1 MARSLVLP
9 ACLAII
15 FMYVYETSEYNFT
28 ASPEDRKELFKR
40 YQLKMKELKTPKGKL
55 SKILNCAGKHTV
67 NLPISVFFPCIVL
80 SYVYCVTATGSV
92 MQPNRTL
99 RSRPKPDYREI

>member
-55 SKILNCAGKHTV
+55 SKHRNIELCGETHCKFTDIRIL
-67 NLPISVFFPCIVL
+67 S
-80 SYVYCVTATGSV
+80 VYCSIIRLLCHANGICYAAEQNPQEPS
-92 MQPNRTL
+92 
-99 RSRPKPDYREI
+99 